1 MEAKLIR
8 VLLVDEHDFVI
19 SSLQLAFDMV
29 DNIELV
35 GRGEDGLEAVEL
47 AGELLPDVILMDIVM
62 PEMDGL
68 TATRIIREKYPQI
81 KIIVL
86 TASTLEADHRAAMDA
101 GAHIYL
107 RKETSMHDLISIIQA
122 VVR

>member
-1 MEAKLIR
+1 MEAKMIR
-8 VLLVDEHDFVI
+8 VLLADEHDFVI

-29 DNIELV
+29 NNIELV
-35 GRGEDGLEAVEL
+35 GRAENGIEAVEL
-47 AGELLPDVILMDIVM
+47 AGELLPDVILMDIIM

-68 TATRIIREKYPQI
+68 AATRIIREKYPQI

-86 TASTLEADHRAAMDA
+86 TASTLEADQKASMEA

-107 RKETSMHDLISIIQA
+107 RKETSMQDLIAIIRK
-122 VVR
+122 VVH